1 MSRKQGMNK
10 PNIIFQFKVTLK
22 DIHPSIWRRIQVPSK
37 YSFWDLHVAIQ
48 NSMGWLDCHLH
59 AFRLKK
65 THGRNIVEIG
75 IPTDDFDDIKI
86 LQGWN
91 EYIADYFSEPGE
103 IAEYEYDY
111 GDCWC
116 HEVLFEGILLKEKNI
131 KYPLCMAGERACP
144 PEDCGGIG
152 GYENLLQ
159 ILHDPEHEEYESMVG
174 WLSGWYGK
182 YDPEK
187 FDKENVKFEN
197 PKTRW
202 KKAFSEST

>member
-1 MSRKQGMNK
+1 MNK

-48 NSMGWLDCHLH
+48 DSMGWLDYHLH
-59 AFRLKK
+59 AFRLKR

-111 GDCWC
+111 GDSWC

-152 GYENLLQ
+152 GYGNLLQ
-159 ILHDPEHEEYESMVG
+159 ILHDPEHEEYESMVE

-182 YDPEK
+182 YDSEK
-187 FDKENVKFEN
+187 FDKESVKFEN

>member
-1 MSRKQGMNK
+1 
-10 PNIIFQFKVTLK
+10 
-22 DIHPSIWRRIQVPSK
+22 
-37 YSFWDLHVAIQ
+37 
-48 NSMGWLDCHLH
+48 MGWLDYHLH

-65 THGRNIVEIG
+65 MHARKIVEIG

-116 HEVLFEGILLKEKNI
+116 HEVLFEGILLKEKKI
-131 KYPLCMAGERACP
+131 KYPLCLAGERACP

-159 ILHDPEHEEYESMVG
+159 ILHNPEHEEYESMVE

-182 YDPEK
+182 YDSEK
-187 FDKENVKFEN
+187 FDKESVKFEN
-197 PKTRW
+197 PKIRW
-202 KKAFSEST
+202 KKAFPESN

>member
-1 MSRKQGMNK
+1 
-10 PNIIFQFKVTLK
+10 
-22 DIHPSIWRRIQVPSK
+22 
-37 YSFWDLHVAIQ
+37 
-48 NSMGWLDCHLH
+48 MGWLDYHLH

-91 EYIADYFSEPGE
+91 EYIADYFSEPGK

-111 GDCWC
+111 GDNWC

-131 KYPLCMAGERACP
+131 KYPLCLAGERACP

-159 ILHDPEHEEYESMVG
+159 ILHDPKHEDYESMVE
-174 WLSGWYGK
+174 WLNEWYGK
-182 YDPEK
+182 YDSEK
-187 FDKENVKFEN
+187 FDKEKVKFES

-202 KKAFSEST
+202 EKAFSESN